1 MNRHFR
7 DAKYYARR
15 TAESTYE
22 GLRFEAEPYVED
34 ALERYYDYR
43 GIERPAEPTRVE
55 MIQAELDELPARATD
70 EARDVAQTVR
80 HRIGGRQSQ
89 Q

>member
-7 DAKYYARR
+7 DAVYYARR
-15 TAESTYE
+15 TGESAYE
-22 GLRFEAEPYVED
+22 GIRVEADPYVDEVLD
-34 ALERYYDYR
+34 RYYDYR
-43 GIERPAEPTRVE
+43 GIERPTEPSRVE
-55 MIQAELDELPARATD
+55 RLQTELDELPARATM

-80 HRIGGRQSQ
+80 HRIDGRRSQ

>member
-1 MNRHFR
+1 M
-7 DAKYYARR
+7 YYARR
-15 TAESTYE
+15 FAESTYE
-22 GLRFEAEPYVED
+22 GIRVAADPYVDEV
-34 ALERYYDYR
+34 LERYYDYR
-43 GIERPAEPTRVE
+43 GIERPTEPSRVE

-80 HRIGGRQSQ
+80 HRIGGRRSQ